1 MDRDEQRLHSRRE
14 FSKDVAYEIFKPS
27 WRNES
32 FNARVTDI
40 SRGGA
45 CIIAEWVHEPGVVL
59 HIWPHPQRSM
69 DPDKKGPTLAQ
80 VRWVAPIWE
89 RPKKAR
95 FRIGLQ
101 FLTKSLY
108 GAILDY

>member
-1 MDRDEQRLHSRRE
+1 MPRDEQRLHSRRE

-32 FNARVTDI
+32 FNARVMDI

-45 CIIAEWVHEPGVVL
+45 CIIAEGVHEPGIVL

-69 DPDKKGPTLAQ
+69 SSEKKGPTLAQ

-89 RPKKAR
+89 RPKKAK
-95 FRIGLQ
+95 FRLGLQ
-101 FLTKSLY
+101 FISKSLY